1 VLPELN
7 TDSGLHWL
15 QARADVLLAER
26 HGIDNG
32 GIS

>member
-15 QARADVLLAER
+15 QGRVDVLLAEE
-26 HGIDNG
+26 HGIDSG
-32 GIS
+32 GIL